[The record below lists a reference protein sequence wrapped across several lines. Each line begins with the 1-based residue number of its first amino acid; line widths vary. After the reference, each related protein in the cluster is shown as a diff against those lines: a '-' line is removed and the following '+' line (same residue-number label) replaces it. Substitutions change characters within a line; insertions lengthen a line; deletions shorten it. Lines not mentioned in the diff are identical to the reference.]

1 MPKTFLLVG
10 LISLN
15 YKAAPIEIR
24 ERFHFE
30 DSEKLVFNNL
40 LKKNVGVEGL
50 MIIST
55 CNRTEIYFEFEN
67 HFGQEKKF
75 LHNVIKE
82 LVEFKKYR
90 DSLSPFLIN
99 YTSSLQ
105 VANHLFRLVSG
116 LESMIIGEFQIVE
129 QLKNAYYYATRRKML
144 GPILK
149 RMIQKALETGKY
161 IRTNTGIDKGA
172 VSVSYAAVEQI
183 TKKYDLKNSKFL
195 CVGLG
200 ETSKLSVKHLHQ
212 KNIKKIKIS
221 NRSKEKGIK
230 FCEDLGYEFV
240 DFNDFKNEIHNSDVV
255 FFSTSS
261 NKKLLSKKD
270 LAEIMNNRD
279 KSLLI
284 VDLSVPRNIPSN
296 IKIKNLEIVNID
308 NLKDAVNENYK
319 RRKKEIIKAEEYID
333 DFLIEFDDWTNSRT
347 LRPSILSIKKEIRE
361 VFVNE
366 TLNKIDHYKCNCDDI
381 EDSNLINEKL
391 NKIYN
396 KFTNSLVK
404 KIRKASN
411 NGKDEKAIKVINQIF
426 LNE

>member
-1 MPKTFLLVG
+1 MVG

-230 FCEDLGYEFV
+230 FCENLGYEFV
-240 DFNDFKNEIHNSDVV
+240 DFNDFKDEILNSDVV

-270 LAEIMNNRD
+270 LTEIMNNRD

>member
-1 MPKTFLLVG
+1 MPKVFLLVG

-40 LKKNVGVEGL
+40 LRKNVGVEGL

-129 QLKNAYYYATRRKML
+129 QLKNAYYYATKRKML

-240 DFNDFKNEIHNSDVV
+240 DFNNFKNEIHNSDVV

-270 LAEIMNNRD
+270 LSEIMNNRD

-296 IKIKNLEIVNID
+296 IKIKNLKIVNVD

-319 RRKKEIIKAEEYID
+319 KRKKEIIKAEEYIE

>member
-1 MPKTFLLVG
+1 MVG

-67 HFGQEKKF
+67 HIGQEKKF

-129 QLKNAYYYATRRKML
+129 QLKNAYYYASKRKML

-183 TKKYDLKNSKFL
+183 TKKHKLTNSKFL

-200 ETSKLSVKHLHQ
+200 ETSKLSLKHLHQ
-212 KNIKKIKIS
+212 KKIKNIKIS
-221 NRSKEKGIK
+221 NRSKEKGTK
-230 FCEDLGYEFV
+230 FCKELGYEFI
-240 DFNDFKNEIHNSDVV
+240 DFNEFKNEINNSDVV

-270 LAEIMNNRD
+270 LSQIMNKRD
-279 KSLLI
+279 KTLLI

-319 RRKKEIIKAEEYID
+319 KRKKEIIRAEEFID
-333 DFLIEFDDWTNSRT
+333 EFLVEFDDWTNSRT

-366 TLNKIDHYKCNCDDI
+366 TLNKIDNYKCGCDDI

-391 NKIYN
+391 NKVYN

-426 LNE
+426 LND